1 MEKPVKNCVCFG
13 FVIVVSL
20 STATQGAEQNGNPQQ
35 ELEQVNTA
43 IEEIQ
48 SWLTDANSQQTVE
61 EQTLRT
67 TEITIN
73 ETSLS
78 ISNTQKSI
86 DQLENE
92 LSALRTRISEL
103 DQARTNQTHLLEQAI
118 RSAYMSGERNYLKLI
133 LNQED
138 VALGSRMAEYYKHF
152 NQSRVEQIENYEGT
166 LQELAQTRTE
176 LETTA
181 NILNQNQAELNQQRQ
196 ALAATREAR
205 VLALAELQTAIVSRG
220 QELEQLVSNQAD
232 LEALIQQIELARQ
245 RIPALDERI
254 PFVEQRGN
262 LPRPLAGRLVYGFGS
277 PYGNGNLQRQ
287 GIGIYAEEG
296 AQVRAVHGGRVLFAN
311 WLQGSGLLLILD
323 HGDGY
328 MSLYGANQSLLN
340 KAGDWVNTGDAI
352 ATAGDSGNRDQVA
365 LYFEIRLRGQAQDPA
380 IWLGD

>member
-1 MEKPVKNCVCFG
+1 
-13 FVIVVSL
+13 
-20 STATQGAEQNGNPQQ
+20 
-35 ELEQVNTA
+35 
-43 IEEIQ
+43 
-48 SWLTDANSQQTVE
+48 
-61 EQTLRT
+61 
-67 TEITIN
+67 
-73 ETSLS
+73 
-78 ISNTQKSI
+78 
-86 DQLENE
+86 
-92 LSALRTRISEL
+92 
-103 DQARTNQTHLLEQAI
+103 
-118 RSAYMSGERNYLKLI
+118 
-133 LNQED
+133 
-138 VALGSRMAEYYKHF
+138 
-152 NQSRVEQIENYEGT
+152 
-166 LQELAQTRTE
+166 
-176 LETTA
+176 
-181 NILNQNQAELNQQRQ
+181 
-196 ALAATREAR
+196 
-205 VLALAELQTAIVSRG
+205 LAELQTAIVSRG